1 MDVARIL
8 LLIRIRGLTD
18 RRGRVLV
25 SDEDTG
31 VVAGSDLLL
40 VFDQGWILG
49 HSEGVEGT
57 DLEEKDGEYPI
68 EAHILNLGMM
78 GKQNCV

>member
-1 MDVARIL
+1 MDVTRIL

-18 RRGRVLV
+18 CRRRILV
-25 SDEDTG
+25 PDKDIG

-49 HSEGVEGT
+49 HGEGVEGT
-57 DLEEKDGEYPI
+57 DLEKDGEYPI
-68 EAHILNLGMM
+68 EAHILKSKPLWG
-78 GKQNCV
+78 